1 MLTDLLSLVREL
13 GFAKQYQVSTFYQ
26 NTFSKLVMSSLLPCS
41 GQQDLSGFLSF
52 QSEKNGYKEEW
63 NVSEVFTIKIM
74 CVKSSIF

>member
-13 GFAKQYQVSTFYQ
+13 GLQ
-26 NTFSKLVMSSLLPCS
+26 NSIRSPLSIQNNFSKLVMSSLLPCS

-63 NVSEVFTIKIM
+63 NVSEVFMIKIF
-74 CVKSSIF
+74 VFKSFLF

>member
-1 MLTDLLSLVREL
+1 MLAHLLSLVREL

-52 QSEKNGYKEEW
+52 QSEKWLKEEW
-63 NVSEVFTIKIM
+63 NVSEIFMIKIF
-74 CVKSSIF
+74 VFKSFLF